1 LRKGI
6 STMTDQPDMSASEL
20 QATLAQAIQRARNLE
35 RTILQLKDSLA
46 RKGMEITTDI
56 QGAVQHLTWS
66 LGYAQRQGEALSQ
79 RLDQLQNLI
88 RTSALVTSS
97 LELEQVLE
105 EVLDSVCRLTGAER
119 AYLMLRDGGARAT
132 HVPPD
137 LNSLRIRAARNW
149 SQEGLS
155 DVEVHFSRTVVEDAL
170 SKAEPI
176 VTTNAQAD
184 ERFKDRASVV
194 SQGLRSVVCIP
205 LIVRRSVVG
214 VLYADNRIQSGLF
227 SPNNMPLLVAF
238 GTQAAVAIEK
248 ARIHQEDLQRQRYEE
263 ELALAQRIQLSL
275 LPSRFPDVP
284 GWSFAATYRPARV
297 VGGDFYDLF
306 EMPGREFGLVISD
319 VAGKGVPAAL
329 FMATS
334 RTTIR
339 GAALSHHDPAA
350 TLAEAN
356 RLIYADTHAD
366 LFLSSFFSVLEAGS
380 GRVRFSNAG
389 HNDPLW
395 FHAGSGTVEPVRLR
409 GIVLGVLPDITPA
422 QSAIELSPGDMLL
435 YYTDGVTE
443 AMNVDDEEFGEQRL
457 IDVLQECGDAPLV
470 ELMRSVDQ
478 KVRDFVGD
486 ADQSDDF
493 TAVAARYTGA

>member
-1 LRKGI
+1 
-6 STMTDQPDMSASEL
+6 MTEQPDMTATEL
-20 QATLAQAIQRARNLE
+20 QATLAQAIQRARSLE
-35 RTILQLKDSLA
+35 RIVLQLKESLA
-46 RKGMEITTDI
+46 RKGMEITTDV

-66 LGYAQRQGEALSQ
+66 LTYAQRQGEALSQ

-88 RTSALVTSS
+88 RSSALVTSS

-119 AYLMLRDGGARAT
+119 AYLMLRDSGGARDT

-137 LNSLRIRAARNW
+137 LSSLRIRAARNW
-149 SQEGLS
+149 SHEGLS
-155 DVEVHFSRTVVEDAL
+155 DAEVQFSRTVVEDAL

-184 ERFKDRASVV
+184 ERFKHRASVV
-194 SQGLRSVVCIP
+194 AQGLRSVVCIP
-205 LIVRRSVVG
+205 LIVRRVVVG

-227 SPNNMPLLVAF
+227 SPNNMPLLEAF

-248 ARIHQEDLQRQRYEE
+248 ARLHQEELQRQRYEE

-275 LPSRFPDVP
+275 LPGSFPDVP
-284 GWSFAATYRPARV
+284 GWAFAATYRPARI

-306 EMPGREFGLVISD
+306 EMPEREFGLVISD

-339 GAALSHHDPAA
+339 GAALSHPDPAD
-350 TLAEAN
+350 TLGEAN
-356 RLIYADTHAD
+356 RLIYADTRAD
-366 LFLSSFFSVLEAGS
+366 LFLSSFYSVLDAGS
-380 GRVRFSNAG
+380 GRVRFANAG

-395 FHAGSGTVEPVRLR
+395 YRAGTGTVEAVRLR
-409 GIVLGVLPDITPA
+409 GIVLGVLPDITLA
-422 QSAIELSPGDMLL
+422 QSAVELAPGDMLL

-443 AMNVDDEEFGEQRL
+443 AMNDADEEFGEERL
-457 IDVLQECGDAPLV
+457 VQVLRQCGDADLV
-470 ELMRSVDQ
+470 DVMRNIDTA
-478 KVRDFVGD
+478 VREFVNG
-486 ADQSDDF
+486 APQSDDF
-493 TAVAARYTGA
+493 TAVAARFTGA